1 MADEARSHASST
13 AASAAAI
20 RLEAV
25 TKRYRGQAEAAVDA
39 LTLDVR
45 PRELLV
51 MVGPSGCGKT
61 TTLRLINRL
70 LDADEGWITVDGED
84 TARLDA
90 DSLRTRIGYVIQQV
104 GLFPHM
110 TVADNVATVPRVLG
124 WDRARIARRVDDL
137 LELLGLD
144 PAEFRDRFPR
154 ELSGGQA
161 QRVGVARAMA
171 ADPPILLM
179 DEPFGSLDP
188 ITRARLQDEL
198 LRVQGSVA
206 KTILLVTHDID
217 EAIKL
222 GDRIAVVDRGARV
235 LQIDPPGRVLSDPAD
250 DYVRE
255 FVGSG
260 AALRRLGLIRVR
272 EVEPGRWPV
281 RPRAAE
287 RHLVRDELIA
297 SGRPAALLLDEHGRP
312 WRWVSARDL
321 ERGGEPGTEPGVP
334 VSAELTPDAT
344 LHDALDAI
352 VRGGIGAAAAVD
364 DTGALHAVVDVEAIM
379 AAADPSRHV
388 ERIASGEEAGL
399 VLS

>member
-1 MADEARSHASST
+1 MAETPISP
-13 AASAAAI
+13 AAPPPAAAI

-25 TKRYRGQAEAAVDA
+25 TKRYRGQAEPAVDA
-39 LTLDVR
+39 LTLEVR

-84 TARLDA
+84 TASLDPDA
-90 DSLRTRIGYVIQQV
+90 LRTRIGYVIQQV

-110 TVADNVATVPRVLG
+110 TVAENVATVPRVLG
-124 WDRARIARRVDDL
+124 WDRARIARRAEEL

-144 PAEFRDRFPR
+144 PADFGDRFPR

-198 LRVQGSVA
+198 LRIQGSLA

-222 GDRIAVVDRGARV
+222 GDRIAIVDRGARA
-235 LQIDPPGRVLSDPAD
+235 LQVAAPERVLSDPAD

-260 AALRRLGLIRVR
+260 AALRRLGLLRVR
-272 EVEPGRWPV
+272 ELEPGHWPAL
-281 RPRAAE
+281 PRAAE
-287 RHLVRDELIA
+287 RHVVRDELIA
-297 SGRPAALLLDEHGRP
+297 SGRPAALLLDEAGRP
-312 WRWVSARDL
+312 WRWVTAREL

-334 VSAELTPDAT
+334 ASAELTPAAT
-344 LHDALDAI
+344 LHEALDAI
-352 VRGGIGAAAAVD
+352 VRGGVGAAAAVGD
-364 DTGALHAVVDVEAIM
+364 GGALHAIVDLEAIM
-379 AAADPSRHV
+379 AAADPSRPSQ
-388 ERIASGEEAGL
+388 RTAGGEEAGL
-399 VLS
+399 VRS

>member
-1 MADEARSHASST
+1 M
-13 AASAAAI
+13 
-20 RLEAV
+20 

-70 LDADEGWITVDGED
+70 LDADEGWITVDGQD

-144 PAEFRDRFPR
+144 PADFRDRFPR

-235 LQIDPPGRVLSDPAD
+235 LQVDRPGRVLSDPAD

-260 AALRRLGLIRVR
+260 AALRRLGLIRVG
-272 EVEPGRWPV
+272 EVEPGRWPAL
-281 RPRAAE
+281 PRAAE
-287 RHLVRDELIA
+287 RHIVRDELIA
-297 SGRPAALLLDEHGRP
+297 SGRPAALLLDEGRRP
-312 WRWVSARDL
+312 WRWVTARDL
-321 ERGGEPGTEPGVP
+321 ERGGEPGTERGVP
-334 VSAELTPDAT
+334 ASTELTPEAT
-344 LHDALDAI
+344 LHEALDAI

-364 DTGALHAVVDVEAIM
+364 HAGALHAIVDLEAIM
-379 AAADPSRHV
+379 AAADPSRQV
-388 ERIASGEEAGL
+388 ERTARGEEAGL

>member
-1 MADEARSHASST
+1 MADRPLSTASSPT
-13 AASAAAI
+13 AAAI

-61 TTLRLINRL
+61 TTLRRINRL

-137 LELLGLD
+137 LELLGLE
-144 PAEFRDRFPR
+144 PADFRDRFPR

-235 LQIDPPGRVLSDPAD
+235 LQVDPPGRVLSDPAD

-260 AALRRLGLIRVR
+260 AALRRLGLIRVG
-272 EVEPGRWPV
+272 EVDPGRWPAL
-281 RPRAAE
+281 PRAAE

-297 SGRPAALLLDEHGRP
+297 SGRPAALLLDEGRRP
-312 WRWVSARDL
+312 WRWVTARDL

-334 VSAELTPDAT
+334 ASTELTPEAT

-364 DTGALHAVVDVEAIM
+364 DAGALHAIVDVEAIM
-379 AAADPSRHV
+379 AAADPARHV
-388 ERIASGEEAGL
+388 ERTARGEEAGL

>member
-1 MADEARSHASST
+1 MADEPRSHASST
-13 AASAAAI
+13 AAAAI

-25 TKRYRGQAEAAVDA
+25 TKRHRGQAEAAVIA

-45 PRELLV
+45 PRELIV

-124 WDRARIARRVDDL
+124 WDRARNARRVDDL

-144 PAEFRDRFPR
+144 PADFRDRFPR

-161 QRVGVARAMA
+161 QRVCVARAMA

-235 LQIDPPGRVLSDPAD
+235 LQIDPPGRVQSDPAD

-260 AALRRLGLIRVR
+260 AALRRLGLIRVG
-272 EVEPGRWPV
+272 EVEGGRWPAL
-281 RPRAAE
+281 PRAAE

-297 SGRPAALLLDEHGRP
+297 SGRPAALLLDEGSRP
-312 WRWVSARDL
+312 WRWVTARDL

-334 VSAELTPDAT
+334 ASTTLTPEAT

-364 DTGALHAVVDVEAIM
+364 DAGALHAIVDLEAIM

-388 ERIASGEEAGL
+388 ERTARGEEAGL